1 MKERDKEDKLLQH
14 HRLREKRQKEKMKYK
29 VAKPDDGEEEDFSG
43 SDEETIKRSKTY
55 FDSDSDE
62 EQGKRIKD
70 NLGFNTDSITLAE
83 QEDPALKLLS
93 SMHSETNILKRR
105 PKL

>member
-29 VAKPDDGEEEDFSG
+29 VARPDDGEEEDFSG
-43 SDEETIKRSKTY
+43 SDEETI
-55 FDSDSDE
+55 DSDE

-83 QEDPALKLLS
+83 QEEPALKLLS